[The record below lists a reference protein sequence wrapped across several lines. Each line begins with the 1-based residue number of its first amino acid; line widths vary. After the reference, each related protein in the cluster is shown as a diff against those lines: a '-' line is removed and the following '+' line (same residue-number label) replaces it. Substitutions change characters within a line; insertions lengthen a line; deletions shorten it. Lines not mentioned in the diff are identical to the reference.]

1 MRDGK
6 QMTTTVTGLR
16 LKALQARMVETGTT
30 LAALAPGAH
39 MHWVLGYHPHP
50 DERPTYLLVGT
61 EAAALVVPSVNAED
75 MRARCALPVEAWADA
90 DGPAAALA
98 AALRQ
103 VAPKGVTRVS
113 LDETMRADAAL
124 ADLPFVLISS
134 ETRPQVLN
142 PVRQSGACALLPKPF
157 TPEQLAA
164 ALHSATD
171 IIEPHEMLDIDMD
184 LERLRVLLVDDSAN
198 ARHFIRHVL
207 GNLGIEQFIEAS
219 NGAQAVQVLAD
230 TTVDL
235 VITDYNMPE
244 MDGRAL
250 VEYIRQQSWQSSVPI
265 LMVTSESDMSR
276 LAAVEQAG
284 VSAICDKP
292 FETQTIKRLIEQA
305 LAGRER

>member
-1 MRDGK
+1 MAASFPDLCVLLVEPSAVQSRIIRDQLAGLD
-6 QMTTTVTGLR
+6 VTRVDVVDSG
-16 LKALQARMVETGTT
+16 E
-30 LAALAPGAH
+30 AALAHLRKRPPSLAISAFY
-39 MHWVLGYHPHP
+39 LP
-50 DERPTYLLVGT
+50 DMTGVELI
-61 EAAALVVPSVNAED
+61 EA
-75 MRARCALPVEAWADA
+75 
-90 DGPAAALA
+90 
-98 AALRQ
+98 
-103 VAPKGVTRVS
+103 
-113 LDETMRADAAL
+113 MRADDAL

-207 GNLGIEQFIEAS
+207 GNLGIEQFIEAA

-244 MDGRAL
+244 MDGLAL
-250 VEYIRQQSWQSSVPI
+250 VEYIRQQSWQNSVPI

-305 LAGRER
+305 LAGREH